1 MRRAMSTEFR
11 FVGLVLSLFF
21 ALSIAGCEGDDG
33 APGADGADG
42 VDGVNGVDGASG
54 VACWDLNG
62 NGVGDPEE
70 DLNGDGVVDVLDC
83 NAIASGAYGAEKLH
97 AGYFTEKAYEGT
109 SDCLKCHGMIG
120 ADMLMRAHF
129 TWQGVSSNITG
140 FEEGPHGKNDLI
152 NNFCVAVPT
161 NEGRCTQCHAG
172 YGYDDKNFDFADM
185 KNVDC
190 LVCHDQTGTYAK
202 APKTAGLPVET
213 LPDGTPLDLNK
224 VARSVAENEGVP
236 TIKNCI
242 DCHAKAGGG
251 DNVKHG
257 DLALSLVDTTREFD
271 VHMGTDGANV
281 DCVFCHAVKKDGSEN
296 VIDHGIGGMPYHS
309 VDEGEMK
316 TCEGCHGDANSVHVG
331 KPVEAVITLH
341 PTLACQVCHIPT
353 FARNTPT
360 KTEWYWETAGDMD
373 RVPVIDPETNRPDY
387 DKMKGDF
394 VWATNVRPTLRY
406 FDGMWNRAIINA
418 NDKFTGT
425 PTTENPVVL
434 GEPSADYNTAGAK
447 IYPSKKMIGNQPA
460 DANNNTVL
468 VPHLFGTKGGPNPY
482 WGNWNWDL
490 ALQDGAAYTGQTY
503 SGEFQFVDTVMYL
516 TVNHEVAPKEQ
527 AYGYSGT
534 SSCVDCHNNGQ
545 IDWTELGWTDEPPPF
560 GTGTRP

>member
-1 MRRAMSTEFR
+1 
-11 FVGLVLSLFF
+11 
-21 ALSIAGCEGDDG
+21 
-33 APGADGADG
+33 
-42 VDGVNGVDGASG
+42 
-54 VACWDLNG
+54 
-62 NGVGDPEE
+62 
-70 DLNGDGVVDVLDC
+70 
-83 NAIASGAYGAEKLH
+83 
-97 AGYFTEKAYEGT
+97 
-109 SDCLKCHGMIG
+109 MIG

-447 IYPSKKMIGNQPA
+447 IYPFKKMIGNQPA